1 MARKHDDAAVAR
13 APLGD
18 AQVADYL
25 RRHPDFLIRHPDL
38 AMVLSPPSRFED
50 ADGVVDL
57 QVYLIERLRD
67 EMDDVRAAAEHLI
80 TTSRSNMSTQ
90 GRTHRAILV
99 LLAADSME
107 ALAQAVTDDLPT
119 LLDVDVA
126 TLRFE
131 ESARPL
137 PVLAVGTILRIPSG
151 KVVKV
156 VGGPDRDCAL
166 GEDLPGEPE
175 LFGEAADLVR
185 SAAMVRLSPGGT
197 CPDGLLCL
205 GSRHG
210 RTFHAGQA
218 TDLLNFLGRVVELC
232 VRRFVG

>member
-1 MARKHDDAAVAR
+1 MARKRDDALLADT
-13 APLGD
+13 PLAD
-18 AQVADYL
+18 ERVADYL

-38 AMVLSPPSRFED
+38 ALVLSPPSRFD
-50 ADGVVDL
+50 GDDGVLDL
-57 QVYLIERLRD
+57 QLYMIDRLRD
-67 EMDDVRAAAEHLI
+67 EMDDVRGAAEHLI

-90 GRTHRAILV
+90 SRTHRAVLE
-99 LLAADSME
+99 LLAADSLE
-107 ALAQAVTDDLPT
+107 ALARVVTDDLPT

-131 ESARPL
+131 LSDR
-137 PVLAVGTILRIPSG
+137 VLADIPRIDPGT
-151 KVVKV
+151 VFKV

-166 GEDLPGEPE
+166 SDELPGDPA

-185 SAAMVRLSPGGT
+185 SAAMVRLCPGGAS
-197 CPDGLLCL
+197 PPGLLCL

-218 TDLLNFLGRVVELC
+218 TDLLNFLGRVVEGC